1 MIKLESHDL
10 ISAVSVANKG
20 KSYGIGGVTL
30 VYHDKGKRIELSNRV
45 LEMLGNPTHIKFFF
59 ADDNLV
65 LISATEDE
73 KGSNII
79 KSMLTRKVIYNANLV
94 KEILEHFEID
104 YKGKKCFTFNEIEA
118 VEGIE
123 NAVAVKIK

>member
-1 MIKLESHDL
+1 MIKLEEHDL

-20 KSYGIGGVTL
+20 KSYGVGGVTL

-94 KEILEHFEID
+94 KEILEHFEI
-104 YKGKKCFTFNEIEA
+104 
-118 VEGIE
+118 
-123 NAVAVKIK
+123 

>member
-1 MIKLESHDL
+1 MIKLEEHDL

-20 KSYGIGGVTL
+20 KSYGVGGVTL

-104 YKGKKCFTFNEIEA
+104 NKGKKCFTFNEIEA

>member
-1 MIKLESHDL
+1 
-10 ISAVSVANKG
+10 
-20 KSYGIGGVTL
+20 
-30 VYHDKGKRIELSNRV
+30 
-45 LEMLGNPTHIKFFF
+45 FFF

-104 YKGKKCFTFNEIEA
+104 YKGKNCFTFNEIEA